1 MEQSKAISA
10 AMKALASKF
19 ITSYHQ
25 LVDNLDYITV
35 GADIVQKL
43 KKLGDIDNI
52 RLSDGS
58 EYRLA
63 REDNKGDCKGKTVA
77 FHENCMRQWI

>member
-1 MEQSKAISA
+1 MKQSKAISA

-52 RLSDGS
+52 RLVMVVNTGLHVRKMMVTAK
-58 EYRLA
+58 EKQLL
-63 REDNKGDCKGKTVA
+63 
-77 FHENCMRQWI
+77 HENCMRQWI